1 MHRSFA
7 FRNNIA
13 PKRTYGFAGGTKSWP
28 LPSPL
33 VTGDGSQTL
42 NAFYLAPVF
51 AGNVLTGSTPADY
64 SGYPG
69 NFFPATD
76 AEVGFVDISRGN
88 YRLGPGSPYKN
99 AATDGKDPGA
109 SIDALE
115 AATAGALSGA
125 WIPVSPPRR

>member
-13 PKRTYGFAGGTKSWP
+13 SKGTHGFAGGAKSWP
-28 LPSPL
+28 PPSPL

-42 NAFYLAPVF
+42 DTFYVAPVF
-51 AGNVLTGSTPADY
+51 VGNVLTGSTPADY

-76 AEVGFVDISRGN
+76 AEVGFVDVSRGN
-88 YRLGPGSPYKN
+88 YRLGPTSPYKN
-99 AATDGKDPGA
+99 EATDGKDPGA
-109 SIDALE
+109 AIDALE
-115 AATAGALSGA
+115 AATAGVISGN
-125 WIPVSPPRR
+125 SG